1 MKIARF
7 LLSLLLP
14 PLAVFLTQG
23 IGLGFLI
30 NLGLTFLGWVPG
42 AIHAFW
48 VVAKHYEAIE
58 QREAMLNQQ

>member
-23 IGLGFLI
+23 FGPGFLI

-42 AIHAFW
+42 VIHAFW
-48 VVAKHYEAIE
+48 VVAKHYEAID
-58 QREAMLNQQ
+58 QREAY